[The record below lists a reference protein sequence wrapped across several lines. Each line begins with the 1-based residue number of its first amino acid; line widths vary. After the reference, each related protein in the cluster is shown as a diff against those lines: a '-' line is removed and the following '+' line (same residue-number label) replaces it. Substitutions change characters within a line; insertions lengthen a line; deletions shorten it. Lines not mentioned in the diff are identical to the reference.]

1 MLGKGVDGREYRR
14 LMIRMMRRVAIAEQ
28 TAMITTTSLDNIE
41 IEKEK
46 NK

>member
-14 LMIRMMRRVAIAEQ
+14 MMIMTTRRMVIAEQ
-28 TAMITTTSLDNIE
+28 TAMMITASLNNIE

-46 NK
+46 NE